1 MNYIGNA
8 SSYLTNLIFG
18 IALYLMLLRYWMQWV
33 HADFRN
39 PIGRFI
45 ISLTNPVVIPMRR
58 ILPSFRSVDTATLL
72 LAYALAVLSILILV
86 SLSGQNYSWIS
97 LLSFS
102 LGKVIDAS
110 INIFMLAILVQILAS
125 WLNPHAYHPAL
136 DIARAI
142 AEPLLAPAR
151 RLIPAIGGLD
161 ISPILVFV
169 FLNLSKIL
177 VVAPLQNV

>member
-8 SSYLTNLIFG
+8 SSYLSNFFFG
-18 IALYLMLLRYWMQWV
+18 LALYLILLRYWMQWV
-33 HADFRN
+33 HANFRN
-39 PIGRFI
+39 PVGQFI
-45 ISLTNPVVIPMRR
+45 IALTNPVVIPLRR
-58 ILPSFRSVDTATLL
+58 ILPSFRSIDTATLL
-72 LAYALAVLSILILV
+72 LAYAVAVLSVYVLV
-86 SLSGQNYSWIS
+86 SLAGLAFSWVS

-110 INIFMLAILVQILAS
+110 INIFIVAIFVQILAS
-125 WLNPHAYHPAL
+125 WLNPHAYHPVL
-136 DIARAI
+136 EIARAI

-161 ISPILVFV
+161 ISPILVFL

-177 VVAPLQNV
+177 VVAPLQQL